1 MGVFKIKWFQFSL
14 FFVFSFLFTKS
25 ALAQDTG
32 EISGYVYEFQTGE
45 PILGATVQ
53 VLDTQLGAVTN
64 QNGYFTIENV
74 PTTAVTL
81 KASYVGYESQLKYN
95 IIVKSVGNVEE
106 RFELVETTTQLQA
119 VTIQPNPFR
128 KKEET
133 PLSLQ
138 TLSAVEIST
147 YPGGNND
154 IAKVVQSLPGV
165 ASSVG
170 GFRNDV
176 IIRGGAPNE
185 NVYYLDGVEIP
196 NINHF
201 ATQGSAGGPVGLL
214 NVSFFNNVS
223 LSSSAFGAEYDNALS
238 GVLQFDQRNGNN
250 RDFRTNIRLSS
261 SETALTFEGPLFKG
275 KNEKSKTSFIVSVR
289 RSYLQFLFQVIGLPF
304 LPDYWDYQY
313 KLTHKIDDYNDI
325 YFTGVG
331 SIDDF
336 SINVPEDADAEQQ
349 AQLDQVPIIKQRTNT
364 VGVTWKRRFKEVA
377 GFMTTTISTNY
388 LSNDFTRF
396 EDNINQSNPI
406 FRNNST
412 EQETKLRY
420 NYNRFYNEWKVK
432 AGFVV
437 QQANYTNNTLDVVD
451 NFNFDSD
458 LSLVKYGLHAQ
469 VSRRFLKDR
478 LGLSFGVR
486 ADANDFT
493 EGGND
498 LLETLSPRISA
509 SYTLDEEQK
518 WSLNASWG
526 RYFKIPPYT
535 VLGFQDNNQNFVNQ
549 NTTYIENDHT
559 VLGIEY
565 LPNRDSKFSIEGF
578 YKKYRNYPVSIT
590 KGISLANLGGF
601 EVLGNEPVVSVGLGR
616 TYGLEFLYQKKLSK
630 RTYAILAYTY
640 FRSEFTGFDQDNYLP
655 SAWDSRHLLTFTG
668 GYQIGKNWEVSAR
681 MRYLGRTPFAEV
693 DLEATN
699 AQSTYPELLID
710 YSSFGQN
717 RLDSFNQTDV
727 RIDKKWNFK
736 KFSLNVFLEIQNIL
750 GQQIPDT
757 PSYGLERDA
766 DGNVIQPQ
774 NVVEIEQLDSSSP
787 LPSIGVVVDF

>member
-1 MGVFKIKWFQFSL
+1 MKFYQNFYVFLLSL
-14 FFVFSFLFTKS
+14 FFSMS
-25 ALAQDTG
+25 SYAQDTG
-32 EISGYVYEFQTGE
+32 ELTGYVYDFLTGE

-53 VLDTQLGAVTN
+53 VVDTQLGAVTDK
-64 QNGYFTIENV
+64 NGYYVIENV
-74 PTTAVTL
+74 PTKPVTL
-81 KASYVGYESQLKYN
+81 KTSYVGYESELRYN
-95 IIVKSVGNVEE
+95 VIVKSVGNVEE
-106 RFELVETTTQLQA
+106 TFELIESTTQLDE
-119 VTIQPNPFR
+119 VTITPNPFR

-133 PLSLQ
+133 PLSIQ
-138 TLSAVEIST
+138 SLSAVEIAT

-165 ASSVG
+165 ASSIG

-223 LSSSAFGAEYDNALS
+223 LSTSAFGAEYDNALS

-275 KNEKSKTSFIVSVR
+275 NNESSDTSFIVSVR

-325 YFTGVG
+325 YLTGVG

-336 SINVPEDADAEQQ
+336 SINVPDDIDAEQQ
-349 AQLDQVPIIKQRTNT
+349 AQLDQVPVIKQRTNT
-364 VGVTWKRRFKEVA
+364 VGVTWKRRFKEIA

-396 EDNINQSNPI
+396 EDNINEANPI
-406 FRNNST
+406 FTNNST

-420 NYNRFYNEWKVK
+420 NYNRFYKEWKLK

-437 QQANYTNNTLDVVD
+437 QQANYTNKTINLTD

-458 LSLVKYGLHAQ
+458 LSLVRYGLHAQ
-469 VSRRFLKDR
+469 ASRRFFNDR
-478 LGLSFGVR
+478 LGLSFGIR

-493 EGGND
+493 AGGND
-498 LLETLSPRISA
+498 LLSTLSPRISA
-509 SYTLDEEQK
+509 SYILDEEQK

-526 RYFKIPPYT
+526 RYYKIPPYT
-535 VLGFQDNNQNFVNQ
+535 VLGFQDNNRNFVNREV
-549 NTTYIENDHT
+549 TYIENDHS

-565 LPNRDSKFSIEGF
+565 LPNQDSKFSLEGF
-578 YKKYRNYPVSIT
+578 YKKYRDYPVSIT
-590 KGISLANLGGF
+590 DGISLANLGGGF
-601 EVLGNEPVVSVGLGR
+601 EVLGNEPVASAGLGR

-630 RTYAILAYTY
+630 RTYAILAYTL
-640 FRSEFTGFDQDNYLP
+640 FRSEFTGFDTDNYLP

-668 GYQIGKNWEVSAR
+668 GYQFGKNWELSAR
-681 MRYLGRTPFAEV
+681 MRYIGRTPFAEV
-693 DLEATN
+693 DVEATN
-699 AQSTYPELLID
+699 TQNTYPELLID
-710 YSSFGQN
+710 YSNFGQN
-717 RLDSFNQTDV
+717 RLSAFNQTDV
-727 RIDKKWNFK
+727 RLDKKWNFK

-750 GQQIPDT
+750 GQQIPE
-757 PSYGLERDA
+757 PPNYGLNRDD

-774 NVVEIEQLDSSSP
+774 TLVQIEQLDSSSP

>member
-1 MGVFKIKWFQFSL
+1 MLKLNLKLRYLYVFLISSI
-14 FFVFSFLFTKS
+14 VI
-25 ALAQDTG
+25 AQDTG
-32 EISGYVYEFQTGE
+32 ELSGYVYDFETGE

-53 VLDTQLGAVTN
+53 VLDTQLGAVTDID
-64 QNGYFTIENV
+64 GYYIIKDV
-74 PTTAVTL
+74 PTKPVTL
-81 KASYVGYESQLKYN
+81 KASYVGYEPVLRFN
-95 IIVKSVGNVEE
+95 VIVKSVGNVEE
-106 RFELVETTTQLQA
+106 NFELVETATQLEA

-133 PLSLQ
+133 PLSIQ
-138 TLSAVEIST
+138 SLSAVEIAT

-165 ASSVG
+165 ASSIG

-214 NVSFFNNVS
+214 NVSFFNNVT
-223 LSSSAFGAEYDNALS
+223 LSTSAFGAEYDNALS

-275 KNEKSKTSFIVSVR
+275 DKDASDTSFIVSVR

-313 KLTHKIDDYNDI
+313 KFTHKIDDYNEI
-325 YFTGVG
+325 YLTGVG
-331 SIDDF
+331 SIDNF
-336 SINVPEDADAEQQ
+336 SINVPDDIDAEQQ
-349 AQLDQVPIIKQRTNT
+349 AQLDQVPVIKQRTNT
-364 VGVTWKRRFKEVA
+364 IGATWKRRFKEVP

-388 LSNDFTRF
+388 LQNDFTRF
-396 EDNINQSNPI
+396 EDNVNQSDPF

-412 EQETKLRY
+412 EQEIKLRY
-420 NYNRFYNEWKVK
+420 NYNRFYGDWKVK

-437 QQANYTNNTLDVVD
+437 QQANYTNNTLDVTN
-451 NFNFDSD
+451 NFSFNSD
-458 LSLVKYGLHAQ
+458 LSLMRYGMHAQ
-469 VSRRFLKDR
+469 ASRRFFNER
-478 LGLSFGVR
+478 FGISLGIR

-493 EGGND
+493 RGGND
-498 LLETLSPRISA
+498 LLSTLSPRFSA
-509 SYTLDEEQK
+509 SYAIDEEQK
-518 WSLNASWG
+518 WSVNASWG
-526 RYFKIPPYT
+526 RYYKIPPYT
-535 VLGFQDNNQNFVNQ
+535 ILGFQDNSQNFVNQ
-549 NTTYIENDHT
+549 NVDYIENDHT
-559 VLGIEY
+559 VLGIEF
-565 LPNRDSKFSIEGF
+565 LPNRDSKFSLEGF
-578 YKKYRNYPVSIT
+578 YKKYRDYPVSIT
-590 KGISLANLGGF
+590 DGISLANLGGGF
-601 EVLGNEPVVSVGLGR
+601 EVLGNEPVASVGLGR

-630 RTYAILAYTY
+630 DFYAILAYTF

-668 GYQIGKNWEVSAR
+668 GYQFGRNWELSAR
-681 MRYLGRTPFAEV
+681 MRYIGRTPFAEV
-693 DLEATN
+693 DVEATN
-699 AQSTYPELLID
+699 AQNTYPELLID
-710 YSSFGQN
+710 YSNFGEN
-717 RLDSFNQTDV
+717 RLSAFNQIDV
-727 RIDKKWNFK
+727 RIDKKWNFA

-750 GQQIPDT
+750 AQQIPE
-757 PSYGLERDA
+757 PPNYGLQRDEA
-766 DGNVIQPQ
+766 GNIIMPR
-774 NVVEIEQLDSSSP
+774 NVVQIEQLDSSSP

>member
-1 MGVFKIKWFQFSL
+1 MKIFQSSIILTFYFFISL
-14 FFVFSFLFTKS
+14 NVFS
-25 ALAQDTG
+25 QDTG
-32 EISGYVYEFQTGE
+32 KLTGYVYDFQSGE
-45 PILGATVQ
+45 PIFGATVQ

-64 QNGYFTIENV
+64 ENGYYVIEEV
-74 PTTAVTL
+74 PTKPVTL
-81 KASYVGYESQLKYN
+81 KASYVGYESVLRYN
-95 IIVKSVGNVEE
+95 VIVKSVGNVEE
-106 RFELVETTTQLQA
+106 KFELVETATELEA
-119 VTIQPNPFR
+119 VTIAPSPFR

-133 PLSLQ
+133 PLSIQ
-138 TLSAVEIST
+138 KLSAVEIST

-165 ASSVG
+165 ASSIG

-214 NVSFFNNVS
+214 NVSFFNNVT
-223 LSSSAFGAEYDNALS
+223 LSTSAFGAQYDNALS
-238 GVLQFDQRNGNN
+238 GVLQFDQRDGNN

-275 KNEKSKTSFIVSVR
+275 DKESSDTSFIVSVR

-313 KLTHKIDDYNDI
+313 KLTHKIDDYNEI
-325 YFTGVG
+325 YLTGVG

-336 SINVPEDADAEQQ
+336 SINVPDDVDAEQQ
-349 AQLDQVPIIKQRTNT
+349 AQLDQVPVIKQRTNT

-377 GFMTTTISTNY
+377 GFMTTTVSTNY

-396 EDNINQSNPI
+396 EDNVNEANPI

-420 NYNRFYNEWKVK
+420 NYNRFYDKWKLR

-437 QQANYTNNTLDVVD
+437 QQANYTNNTLDIVD
-451 NFNFDSD
+451 NFNFDTD
-458 LSLVKYGLHAQ
+458 LSLVRYGLHAQ
-469 VSRRFLKDR
+469 LSRRFFKDR
-478 LGLSFGVR
+478 LGLSFGIR

-493 EGGND
+493 AGGND
-498 LLETLSPRISA
+498 LLSTLSPRISA
-509 SYTLDEEQK
+509 SYALDEEQK

-526 RYFKIPPYT
+526 RYYKIPPYT

-549 NTTYIENDHT
+549 DVTYIENDHT

-578 YKKYRNYPVSIT
+578 FKKYRDYPVSILN
-590 KGISLANLGGF
+590 GISLANLGGGF
-601 EVLGNEPVVSVGLGR
+601 EVLGNEPVASVGLGR

-630 RTYAILAYTY
+630 RTYAILAYTF

-668 GYQIGKNWEVSAR
+668 GYQFNRNWELSAR
-681 MRYLGRTPFAEV
+681 MRYIGRTPFAEV

-699 AQSTYPELLID
+699 AQNTYPELLID
-710 YSSFGQN
+710 YSNFGDS
-717 RLDSFNQTDV
+717 RLGAFNQTDV
-727 RIDKKWNFK
+727 RLDKKWNFR

-750 GQQIPDT
+750 AQQIPEA
-757 PSYGLERDA
+757 PNYGLERDA
-766 DGNVIQPQ
+766 DGNVIEPQ
-774 NVVEIEQLDSSSP
+774 NVVEIEQLDSGSP
-787 LPSIGVVVDF
+787 LPSIGIVIDF

>member
-1 MGVFKIKWFQFSL
+1 MSEMKPLQPFFIFKFL
-14 FFVFSFLFTKS
+14 FFISISLS
-25 ALAQDTG
+25 AQDTG
-32 EISGYVYEFQTGE
+32 ELTGYVYDFETGE

-53 VLDTQLGAVTN
+53 VLDTQLGAVTDED
-64 QNGYFTIENV
+64 GYYVIENV
-74 PTTAVTL
+74 PTKPVTL
-81 KASYVGYESQLKYN
+81 KASYVGYESVLRYN
-95 IIVKSVGNVEE
+95 VIVKSVGNVEE
-106 RFELVETTTQLQA
+106 KFELVETTTQLDE
-119 VTIQPNPFR
+119 VTITPNPFR

-138 TLSAVEIST
+138 SLSAVEIAT

-165 ASSVG
+165 ASSIG

-214 NVSFFNNVS
+214 NVSFFNNVT
-223 LSSSAFGAEYDNALS
+223 LSTSAFGAQYDNALS
-238 GVLQFDQRNGNN
+238 GVLQFDQRNGNA

-275 KNEKSKTSFIVSVR
+275 NKERSDTSFIVSVR

-325 YFTGVG
+325 YLTGVG

-336 SINVPEDADAEQQ
+336 SINVPDDVDAEQQ
-349 AQLDQVPIIKQRTNT
+349 AQLDQVPVIKQRTNT

-388 LSNDFTRF
+388 LRNDFTRF
-396 EDNINQSNPI
+396 EDNVNEVNPI

-420 NYNRFYNEWKVK
+420 NYNRFYDQWKLK

-437 QQANYTNNTLDVVD
+437 QHANYTNNTLDVV
-451 NFNFDSD
+451 NTFNFDSD
-458 LSLVKYGLHAQ
+458 LSLVRYGLHAQ
-469 VSRRFLKDR
+469 LSRRFLKDR
-478 LGLSFGVR
+478 LGLSFGIR

-493 EGGND
+493 TGGNEI
-498 LLETLSPRISA
+498 LSRLSPRISA

-526 RYFKIPPYT
+526 RYYKIPPYT
-535 VLGFQDNNQNFVNQ
+535 VLGFQDNNQIFVNQ
-549 NTTYIENDHT
+549 DVTYIENDHT
-559 VLGIEY
+559 VLGLEY
-565 LPNRDSKFSIEGF
+565 LPNQDSKFSLEGF
-578 YKKYRNYPVSIT
+578 YKQYRDYPVSIT
-590 KGISLANLGGF
+590 DGISLANLGGGF
-601 EVLGNEPVVSVGLGR
+601 EVLGNEPVASVGLGR

-630 RTYAILAYTY
+630 RTYAILAYTF

-668 GYQIGKNWEVSAR
+668 GYQFGKNWELSAR
-681 MRYLGRTPFAEV
+681 MRYIGRTPFAEV

-699 AQSTYPELLID
+699 AQNTYPELLID
-710 YSSFGQN
+710 YSNFGQN
-717 RLDSFNQTDV
+717 RLSAFNQTDV
-727 RIDKKWNFK
+727 RIDKKWNFER
-736 KFSLNVFLEIQNIL
+736 FSLNVFLEIQNIL
-750 GQQIPDT
+750 GQQIPEP
-757 PSYGLERDA
+757 PSYGLNRDA
-766 DGNVIQPQ
+766 DGNVIDPQ
-774 NVVEIEQLDSSSP
+774 TVVQIEQLDSSSP